1 MSKMDSYL
9 QRLKELIEIL
19 KKENLSEISIE
30 DNKFKVSIKRNNP
43 DQTLVNVPIN
53 SPQPLLNQEVPRGM
67 SEEAGYLEI
76 TSPLVGIVRL
86 TRNDGT
92 PYLKEGN
99 QIKKGQTVCVI
110 EAMKVLN
117 EVSSQVAGKVV
128 RIMVKEKQLV
138 EYGQTMVLVE
148 ADV

>member
-1 MSKMDSYL
+1 MDNYL

-19 KKENLSEISIE
+19 KKENLTEISIE
-30 DNKFKVSIKRNNP
+30 DNKFKVSIKRNHP
-43 DQTLVNVPIN
+43 SSLPVNVPVN
-53 SPQPLLNQEVPRGM
+53 TPQPLLNQKIT
-67 SEEAGYLEI
+67 EEISIEEGYREI

-86 TRNDGT
+86 IRNDGT
-92 PYLKEGN
+92 PYLKVGN

-128 RIMVKEKQLV
+128 RIMVKDKQLV
-138 EYGQTMVLVE
+138 EYGQTLTLVE
-148 ADV
+148 EDV